1 MNSREVLVVEDDN
14 DLRESLCQALRD
26 NGFSVVSAANG
37 QQALDTLKQGGSRPA
52 VILLDLMMPVLN
64 GWELR
69 DALRDDPL
77 LADIPQLVISA
88 YMDEAEQHVLALPP
102 DDCIR
107 KPFHIKVLLE
117 AIERHCAAAAQRTSS
132 V

>member
-1 MNSREVLVVEDDN
+1 MSGREVLVVEDDN
-14 DLRESLCQALRD
+14 DLRESLSQALRD
-26 NGFSVVSAANG
+26 QGFGVITASNG
-37 QQALDTLKQGGSRPA
+37 QQALELLQNGARPA
-52 VILLDLMMPVLN
+52 VILLDLMMPILN

-69 DALRDDPL
+69 DALRDD
-77 LADIPQLVISA
+77 ARFAHIPQLVISA

-107 KPFHIKVLLE
+107 KPFHIRVLLE
-117 AIERHCAAAAQRTSS
+117 AIERHVNAGSRESS

>member
-14 DLRESLCQALRD
+14 DLRESLCQTLRD
-26 NGFSVVSAANG
+26 NGFSVLSTTNG
-37 QQALDTLKQGGSRPA
+37 QQALDVLKAGAHPA

-69 DALRDDPL
+69 DALRDDPR

-88 YMDEAEQHVLALPP
+88 YMDEAEQHVLGLPP

-107 KPFHIKVLLE
+107 KPFHIRVLLE
-117 AIERHCAAAAQRTSS
+117 AVERHSAAAASRTPSA
-132 V
+132 

>member
-1 MNSREVLVVEDDN
+1 MGGREVLVVEDDN
-14 DLRESLCQALRD
+14 DLRESLSQALRD
-26 NGFSVVSAANG
+26 HGFTVTSASNG
-37 QQALDTLKQGGSRPA
+37 QQALDLLHTGIKPA

-69 DALRDDPL
+69 DALRDDPE

-88 YMDEAEQHVLALPP
+88 YMDEAEQHVLALPA

-107 KPFHIKVLLE
+107 KPFHIRVLLD
-117 AIERHCAAAAQRTSS
+117 AIERHCQTGS
-132 V
+132 